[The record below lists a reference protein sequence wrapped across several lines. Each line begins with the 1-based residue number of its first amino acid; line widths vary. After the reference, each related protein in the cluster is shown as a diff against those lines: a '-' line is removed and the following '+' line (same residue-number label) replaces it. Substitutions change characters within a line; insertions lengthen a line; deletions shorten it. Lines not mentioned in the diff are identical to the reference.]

1 MRTSAVAAA
10 SEEERLFV
18 AEAARAVAAVVAAA
32 AAAAACFGPERRGRA
47 AAAAA
52 AAALSAATS
61 SPSPSP
67 SSFCA
72 APAAAIVA
80 ALIPVSRCACCT
92 DSLSSLAFLSASAA
106 ARESSPIRATILCS
120 KAFVSFSL
128 GLARLSLTT
137 MCHRLLSCSGD
148 SAASAAAAATGLQW
162 SRRSADLRARNQNSG
177 DAKNQ
182 SSVPSVLTALSISK
196 AQSVTVERLIGTSTY
211 IYIYIYI

>member
-67 SSFCA
+67 SSSFCA

-106 ARESSPIRATILCS
+106 ARESSPIRVTILCS

-148 SAASAAAAATGLQW
+148 SAPAAAAATGLQW
-162 SRRSADLRARNQNSG
+162 SRRSADLRNHATRTAATQ
-177 DAKNQ
+177 KNQ
-182 SSVPSVLTALSISK
+182 LRSRRS
-196 AQSVTVERLIGTSTY
+196 
-211 IYIYIYI
+211 

>member
-10 SEEERLFV
+10 SEAERLFV
-18 AEAARAVAAVVAAA
+18 AEAGARAVAAVVAAAAA

-106 ARESSPIRATILCS
+106 ARESSPIRVTILCS

-177 DAKNQ
+177 DAKKINFGPVGPDCTFDIK
-182 SSVPSVLTALSISK
+182 SAISY
-196 AQSVTVERLIGTSTY
+196 S
-211 IYIYIYI
+211 